1 MDLSKSRGK
10 VEKNS
15 EEISPRAAG
24 RPSPHFLPGLP
35 TVDSRNP
42 SQPPRDKSTLCKK
55 FSPSLCAHTPTHSH
69 KCTQVGHT
77 L

>member
-24 RPSPHFLPGLP
+24 GPAP
-35 TVDSRNP
+35 TSCLDS
-42 SQPPRDKSTLCKK
+42 QL
-55 FSPSLCAHTPTHSH
+55 
-69 KCTQVGHT
+69 
-77 L
+77 